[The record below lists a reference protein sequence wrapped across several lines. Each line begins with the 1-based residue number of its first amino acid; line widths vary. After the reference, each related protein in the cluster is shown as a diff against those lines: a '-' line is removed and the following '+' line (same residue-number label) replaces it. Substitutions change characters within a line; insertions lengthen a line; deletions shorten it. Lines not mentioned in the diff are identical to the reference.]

1 MVITQDIPNWMRKLV
16 QDVRNNKKLT
26 TSGANIELQS
36 EKERFLVVE
45 DSYISRAEQSSVIH
59 SFNWRVMSFKL
70 FIAFALLCLSK
81 VGLSAPRLYTQ
92 SPCYPDLLDVGAE
105 ELVAGLESG
114 AWTSVD
120 LTKAYLL
127 RIQEVD
133 DILQA
138 VIEINPDAISIAES
152 LDEERAN
159 GTIRSALHGIPMLI
173 KNNIATHDQMNNTA
187 GSYALLGATVP
198 RDATV
203 AAKLRAAGVILL
215 GKSNLS
221 QWANFRS
228 SNSSSGWSAY
238 GNQTT
243 SAYFPNGDPSG
254 SSSGSG
260 VGSSI
265 GLAWAS
271 LGTETDGSIL
281 SPSSN
286 NNLVGIK
293 PSVGLTSRSLVIP
306 ISSHQDT
313 VGPMARTVSDAA
325 YILSIIAGKDA
336 TDNYTLAQPWD
347 TPPDYTKSLNFSSL
361 RGARI
366 GVPRKV
372 ITSYQ
377 DNTSVPIISA
387 FDAAVKVIEKAG
399 ATIVE
404 NADYPAWEGYL
415 RDDNETLVLEAD
427 FISDLAA
434 YLAQLETNPNNVTS
448 LADVRKFTQI
458 FPLESYPARDTAVWD
473 DALSLG
479 YNNSDYQFWQAYQA
493 SYYYGAEG
501 GVLGALEK
509 YNLDALILPTD
520 YSSGPSA
527 RAGLPVVTV
536 PLGSY
541 PANTTIV
548 KSRNWGLVQVG
559 PNIPF
564 GISFIGAKW
573 SEEALIGFA
582 YAFEQRTQVRSS
594 IKPYIAPTIQLADVV
609 ST

>member
-1 MVITQDIPNWMRKLV
+1 MEIVQGIPNWMRKLV
-16 QDVRNNKKLT
+16 EDARNNIKPT
-26 TSGANIELQS
+26 TSGADIAPQS
-36 EKERFLVVE
+36 EKESFLGRE
-45 DSYISRAEQSSVIH
+45 DSYVLRVEELAVVNLY
-59 SFNWRVMSFKL
+59 NWTAMSFKL
-70 FIAFALLCLSK
+70 LVVIALLCLSK
-81 VGLSAPRLYTQ
+81 VGWSAPRLHTQ
-92 SPCYPDLLDVGAE
+92 SPSYPDLIDVGAE
-105 ELVAGLESG
+105 ELIAGLESG

-138 VIEINPDAISIAES
+138 VIELNPDVLSIAES
-152 LDEERAN
+152 LDAERAN

-187 GSYALLGATVP
+187 GSYALLGAKVP

-260 VGSSI
+260 VGTSI

-281 SPSSN
+281 SPSSV

-313 VGPMARTVSDAA
+313 VGPMARSVSDAA

-336 TDNYTLAQPWD
+336 SDNYTLAQPWD

-372 ITSYQ
+372 IASYQ
-377 DNTSVPIISA
+377 DNSSLPMISA
-387 FDAAVKVIEKAG
+387 FNAAVKVIEKAG

-448 LADVRKFTQI
+448 LADIRNFTQS
-458 FPLESYPARDTAVWD
+458 FQLESYPTRDTAIWD

-501 GVLGALEK
+501 GVLGALDK

-520 YSSGPSA
+520 FASGPPA

-541 PANTTIV
+541 PANTTVV
-548 KSRNWGLVQVG
+548 KSRYWDLVQVG

-564 GISFIGAKW
+564 GISFIGAMW
-573 SEEALIGFA
+573 SEESLIGFA

-594 IKPYIAPTIQLADVV
+594 IKPYISPTIQLADVV

>member
-1 MVITQDIPNWMRKLV
+1 MGLIYIRRPPVRITYLNLRRSILHLFCWVWVGWDGLRRDCTVSINQFITK
-16 QDVRNNKKLT
+16 
-26 TSGANIELQS
+26 SIHLQ
-36 EKERFLVVE
+36 
-45 DSYISRAEQSSVIH
+45 ITA
-59 SFNWRVMSFKL
+59 
-70 FIAFALLCLSK
+70 
-81 VGLSAPRLYTQ
+81 Q

-120 LTKAYLL
+120 LTKVKRHDWAWIPCWHNEAYLL

-138 VIEINPDAISIAES
+138 VIELNPDALAIAES
-152 LDEERAN
+152 LDAERAN
-159 GTIRSALHGIPMLI
+159 RTIRSALHGIPMLI

-198 RDATV
+198 PDATV

-243 SAYFPNGDPSG
+243 SAYYPNGDPSG

-281 SPSSN
+281 SPSSV

-313 VGPMARTVSDAA
+313 VGKRSFCYGAAFGCPKTECKYWHCAGPMARTVSDAA

-336 TDNYTLAQPWD
+336 SDNYTLAQPWD

-377 DNTSVPIISA
+377 DNTSLPIISA
-387 FDAAVKVIEKAG
+387 FNAAVKVMEQAG

-404 NADYPAWEGYL
+404 DADYPAWEGYL

-427 FISDLAA
+427 FISDLTA
-434 YLAQLETNPNNVTS
+434 YLTQLETNPNNVTS
-448 LADVRKFTQI
+448 LADVRNFTQS

-541 PANTTIV
+541 PANTTVV

-559 PNIPF
+559 PNIPWVHSLSNSCPKKQTF
-564 GISFIGAKW
+564 
-573 SEEALIGFA
+573 
-582 YAFEQRTQVRSS
+582 
-594 IKPYIAPTIQLADVV
+594 
-609 ST
+609 